1 MPDWWTYRLSDFLLF
16 SPRTYYRMIERYNEA
31 LWPAHLV
38 TLALGCVILV
48 LLLRPKPGPQRVIW
62 ITLGLL
68 WIWIG
73 WLFLWRRY
81 ASINWAVVYLLPL
94 FGLQA
99 VLLLRAGWVGK
110 LAGFDITA
118 GARRRIGL
126 ALFAGSLVLY
136 PAVASLVGRSWRQA
150 EIFGMAP
157 DPTAIA
163 TLGLALQASN
173 RIPWWLMIVP
183 VVWCLVSGLT
193 LWAME
198 APEAWLPPAAALLSV
213 LSIWLP
219 RTDPGGLD

>member
-1 MPDWWTYRLSDFLLF
+1 MPDWTYRLSDFLLF
-16 SPRTYYRMIERYNEA
+16 SPRTYYRMLERYNEG
-31 LWPAHLV
+31 LWPAHLL
-38 TLALGCVILV
+38 TLALGVFIAVLTLRARASWRRVVWPILA
-48 LLLRPKPGPQRVIW
+48 
-62 ITLGLL
+62 LL
-68 WIWIG
+68 WLWIG
-73 WLFLWRRY
+73 WSFLWRRY
-81 ASINWAVVYLLPL
+81 ATINWAVVYLLPL

-99 VLLLRAGWVGK
+99 LLLLRAGRVGK
-110 LAGFDITA
+110 LAGFEITA
-118 GARRRIGL
+118 RARRWMGL
-126 ALFAGSLVLY
+126 ALFAASLVLY

-163 TLGLALQASN
+163 TLGLVRQASS

-219 RTDPGGLD
+219 RTDSGGLD